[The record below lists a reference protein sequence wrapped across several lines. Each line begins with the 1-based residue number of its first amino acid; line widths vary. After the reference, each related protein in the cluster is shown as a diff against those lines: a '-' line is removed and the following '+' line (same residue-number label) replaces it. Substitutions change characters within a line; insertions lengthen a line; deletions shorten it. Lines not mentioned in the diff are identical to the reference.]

1 MSFLYLLEEIRTPI
15 LDRLFLAI
23 TFCGHEIVTIAVF
36 LAILWCVDKKHGYT
50 MLYAGL
56 FGMMLNLLLKAIFQ
70 VERPWV
76 LDENFTIVEAARAT
90 ANGYSFPSG
99 HTQNSVALYGGLFVR
114 FKNKYFRTFC
124 VILILAIAF
133 SRMYLGVH
141 TPQDVLFSLLIGALP
156 LLVMLYLFRKAE
168 NNPKVFH
175 YLDAS
180 TLLFPI
186 AVLIF
191 FGCTSVSGDE
201 KSNMFMLF
209 GIAVGIVFIR
219 RMDERFLRYAITGP
233 LPRQIIKYVL
243 GLAIVL
249 FVLEG
254 SKPLLVALLGDVDI
268 TRLIR
273 YFLVTA
279 SGGTLVPLLF
289 PLLHKTRK

>member
-1 MSFLYLLEEIRTPI
+1 MSFLYFLEDLRTPF

-36 LAILWCVDKKHGYT
+36 LAILWCIDKKHGYT

-99 HTQNSVALYGGLFVR
+99 HTQNSVALYGGLFIY
-114 FKNKYFRTFC
+114 FKNKYFRALC
-124 VILILAIAF
+124 VIITLAIAF

-141 TPQDVLFSLLIGALP
+141 TPLDVSVSLLIGALP
-156 LLVMLYLFRKAE
+156 LLIMLYIFKKADSNKNLFA
-168 NNPKVFH
+168 
-175 YLDAS
+175 YLDTF

-186 AVLIF
+186 AILIF
-191 FGCTSVSGDE
+191 FSCTSVSGDE
-201 KSNMFMLF
+201 QSNMYMLL
-209 GIAVGIVFIR
+209 GIAIGIVFIR
-219 RMDERFLRYAITGP
+219 RMDEKFLRYPINAALST
-233 LPRQIIKYVL
+233 QIVKFAA
-243 GLAIVL
+243 GLAVVL
-249 FVLEG
+249 LVLEG
-254 SKPLLVALLGDVDI
+254 GKIVLTALLGDTDLV
-268 TRLIR
+268 RLIR

-279 SGGTLVPLLF
+279 AGGTLVPLLF
-289 PLLHKTRK
+289 PLLRKHKQ